1 MTDKTEISRRGLFRG
16 VAAIGAAGVALP
28 WFSRTA
34 QAAKTLVCAD
44 PGGAYTTAFQ
54 EAFYGPFKEETG
66 ITVTSVARRGYP
78 AAEFKAQV
86 ETRNYNWD
94 LSGGI
99 SADIADFLRA
109 SDLVE
114 EIDLSGDDIAAIPA
128 DMKNSHFLGN
138 GLYTFILA
146 YRTDRMK
153 DFSTFADLWDF
164 DGKPGRRGMRRFA
177 RDSIEVA
184 LRADGVTPGEEIYKV
199 LSTPEGWDRAF
210 KKLSEIKPHTQVWWD
225 SAPQST
231 QLLQTGEVDACPM
244 PNARAQTAIDNGVPA
259 AISWEGG
266 FYSVEGW
273 AIPKGSPKVD
283 IARQFIKFC
292 ARPDR
297 QAAYTKHLTNGPTN
311 PGAYAF
317 IDPVRARTLPSYPEN
332 LAKTVPVNDTFW
344 GKHKEMAD
352 VRFNEWLLK

>member
-1 MTDKTEISRRGLFRG
+1 MIKKVEISRRGLIRS
-16 VAAIGAAGVALP
+16 AAAVGAAGIAMP
-28 WFSRTA
+28 WFWRPSHAA
-34 QAAKTLVCAD
+34 QTLVCAD

-54 EAFYGPFKEETG
+54 EAFYKPFTEETG
-66 ITVTSVARRGYP
+66 IAVTPVARRGYP

-86 ETRNYNWD
+86 ETGSYNWD

-99 SADIADFLRA
+99 SADIADFLRT
-109 SDLVE
+109 SNLLE
-114 EIDLSGDDIAAIPA
+114 EIDLSGEDVAAIP
-128 DMKNSHFLGN
+128 DNMKNAYFLGN

-153 DFSTFADLWDF
+153 DFGTFADLWDVT
-164 DGKPGRRGMRRFA
+164 GKPGRRGMRRFA

-184 LRADGVTPGEEIYKV
+184 LRADGVAPGEEIYKV

-210 KKLSEIKPHTQVWWD
+210 RKLDEIKPHTQVWWD

-259 AISWEGG
+259 AISWAGG

-273 AIPKGSPKVD
+273 AIPKGSPKAD

-297 QAAYTKHLTNGPTN
+297 QAVYTTHLTNGPTN
-311 PGAYAF
+311 PGAYKF
-317 IDPVRARTLPSYPEN
+317 IDEKRARALPSFPEN
-332 LAKTVPVNDTFW
+332 LAQTVPVNDAFW

-352 VRFNEWLLK
+352 VRFSEWLLK